1 MQYPFA
7 DGHCDFLSGVCARN
21 YDIAHPVPG
30 QQIALPYLQ
39 EGNVRLQF
47 FAMWPFPH
55 APKSAREQC
64 LEMLSAYEAMLAAH
78 PAFSSLTPDFDPT
91 GDKIAA
97 VLTIEGGEA
106 IEQNLGL
113 LHDFFQKGVRA
124 LTLTWNYPNAI
135 AHPGTEPDSPGLTAF
150 GREVV
155 REMNALGMAIDVS
168 HLNNAGIDD
177 LLRLS
182 TQPIFASHSNA
193 RALCPHSRC
202 LSDAHIRAIAD
213 MGGVVGVNFFDKHLV
228 QEGRASSRDILA
240 HLRHVIE
247 VGGVHA
253 ACIGTDFDGMQNT
266 PTDLPNSSGMQRI
279 AEGLSK
285 IGLSPAEIRRV
296 TYENLR
302 DYILQFGQK

>member
-1 MQYPFA
+1 
-7 DGHCDFLSGVCARN
+7 
-21 YDIAHPVPG
+21 
-30 QQIALPYLQ
+30 
-39 EGNVRLQF
+39 
-47 FAMWPFPH
+47 
-55 APKSAREQC
+55 
-64 LEMLSAYEAMLAAH
+64 
-78 PAFSSLTPDFDPT
+78 
-91 GDKIAA
+91 
-97 VLTIEGGEA
+97 
-106 IEQNLGL
+106 
-113 LHDFFQKGVRA
+113 
-124 LTLTWNYPNAI
+124 
-135 AHPGTEPDSPGLTAF
+135 
-150 GREVV
+150 
-155 REMNALGMAIDVS
+155 MNALGMAIDVS
-168 HLNNAGIDD
+168 HLNDAGIDD

-266 PTDLPNSSGMQRI
+266 PSDLPNSSGMQRI